1 MGLRQT
7 WQENL
12 CRGAR
17 LLQLLRRPSG
27 QKGEVLTVF
36 RKLLTNRNG
45 KARGE
50 DEEGGWLEKLGEEG
64 RLSSRRDPAGA

>member
-17 LLQLLRRPSG
+17 LLQLFCRPSG

-36 RKLLTNRNG
+36 RKLLTNKNG
-45 KARGE
+45 GGGGE
-50 DEEGGWLEKLGEEG
+50 DEEGSWLEELGEEG